1 MVLDWLNILCHVVC
15 LSVFSADSPYP
26 VKKHVAVIV
35 FVLVVVIVVAA
46 IIIITS
52 SIGVDT
58 VTVTVAIY
66 RSSWINR
73 AAMEC
78 IDGYRATCCHAN
90 PGDAQ
95 EWHRHCRTA
104 ASASSTSSSL
114 AASEP
119 DASVYRPKSHLINN
133 IASIAEYP
141 DAQTCPAESVRR
153 ATRPNP
159 RNRNRMVERRCKA
172 FVRWRNDII
181 EEIVELT
188 RNIQES
194 MQVSMPGLFWD
205 VKALNYKLADRI
217 EKLRLMDDCNIV
229 VLDCGCRW
237 VLKPTMSEPLIQME
251 QKDPKGK
258 SAKEWAKCY
267 LEGSAAS
274 AQAKMMNATSSSH
287 ANRKVDGDMERLPCR
302 GCGGWISYPNFS
314 CQTGSDPK

>member
-15 LSVFSADSPYP
+15 LSVFYADSPYA

-104 ASASSTSSSL
+104 ASASSTSSSV
-114 AASEP
+114 AASGP
-119 DASVYRPKSHLINN
+119 DASIHRPKSHLINN
-133 IASIAEYP
+133 IASIAEY
-141 DAQTCPAESVRR
+141 CPAESVRR

-159 RNRNRMVERRCKA
+159 RTRNRIQERRCKA
-172 FVRWRNDII
+172 FVSRRNDII
-181 EEIVELT
+181 EEIVKLT
-188 RNIQES
+188 RKKQES
-194 MQVSMPGLFWD
+194 MQVEMPWLYWD

-217 EKLRLMDDCNIV
+217 
-229 VLDCGCRW
+229 
-237 VLKPTMSEPLIQME
+237 
-251 QKDPKGK
+251 
-258 SAKEWAKCY
+258 
-267 LEGSAAS
+267 
-274 AQAKMMNATSSSH
+274 
-287 ANRKVDGDMERLPCR
+287 
-302 GCGGWISYPNFS
+302 
-314 CQTGSDPK
+314 